1 MSEKHVVRLS
11 GGLRLDV
18 SAARLAAFDD
28 TVESMDSLAVPRVRL
43 AAVKD
48 QGSKNWHIGL
58 RSVNAGERTR

>member
-1 MSEKHVVRLS
+1 MTEKHVLGHS
-11 GGLRLDV
+11 GGLRLDL

-28 TVESMDSLAVPRVRL
+28 TVESMDFLAVSGVRL